1 MRALIVILFLS
12 LSTFCKS
19 QTVGPPSLR
28 CIECS
33 AAGDLKLTWVAPADP
48 GAKFFSYEIFRA
60 NVFAGPYTSVGTVNT
75 YTITSYNDLLAGG
88 NTGSRYY
95 FIKTHSGPTGTVI
108 STSSDTVRSIYLN
121 LSNPG
126 DGTAFLV
133 YNNLHQPKL
142 STSAT
147 QFKVYREK
155 PPTWTQIKNTAA
167 LNYKDTI
174 SICNVFYN
182 YQLQLTDASG
192 CISTS
197 NISGANFKDLI
208 PPNLA
213 VLDSVSVNSTGQSIL
228 GWKPSSSADCFG
240 YVIYQYNGAAWQ
252 SIDTV
257 FGINNTIYTYT
268 STAANGA
275 SVNYCIASMDSCG
288 NISPLGAAHNTI
300 NVKTK
305 YNVCAR
311 STAINWNPY
320 KNIPLGV
327 SHYQVYCSTNAGPYL
342 LLGSS
347 TDTTFQHTGL
357 TPGRTYCYMVRV
369 FNTFGAITSSSN
381 RSCLVATAP
390 PSSSFVYLKSAS
402 VDLDQ
407 TVTVT
412 LYCDTLVACKGFNVY
427 KSEDG
432 SSFNLIGFVNYNGKS
447 TRTYNDAD
455 VSTSGKN
462 YFYKAEVIDSCGN
475 SRFVSNIGKTV
486 LLKVKNDPE
495 KIFNNNLSWD
505 NYSTYSG
512 GVAGYYVFRIINE
525 TFDPNPVDFVPF
537 GMTTYTDNVEDIV
550 KESGK
555 VGYVVTAV
563 EGFGNIYGLIGA
575 ASSNKAEAYVEG
587 KVFVPGAFAP
597 KGVNR
602 VWMPVA
608 QFIEKTD
615 YHVTVFDRWGKKV
628 FETTSDTEG
637 WTGDGY
643 EDNTY
648 VYLVEYKNAR
658 GEFIEMKGT
667 VTMVR

>member
-1 MRALIVILFLS
+1 MS
-12 LSTFCKS
+12 LTTFCKS

-33 AAGDLKLTWVAPADP
+33 SAGDLKLTWIAPADP

-155 PPTWTQIKNTAA
+155 PPTWAQIKSTPA
-167 LNYKDTI
+167 LSYKDTI

-213 VLDSVSVNSTGQSIL
+213 VLDSVTVNSTGQSIL

-412 LYCDTLVACKGFNVY
+412 LYCDTLVACKGFNVF

-432 SSFNLIGFVNYNGKS
+432 VTFNLIGFVTYNGKS

-455 VSTSGKN
+455 VSTSDKN

-486 LLKVKNDPE
+486 LLKVKNDAE

-505 NYSTYSG
+505 NYSTYGG

-525 TFDPNPVDFVPF
+525 VYDPNPVDFVPF

-550 KESGK
+550 TESGK

-575 ASSNKAEAYVEG
+575 SNSNKAEAYVEG

-628 FETTSDTEG
+628 FETASDTEG